1 MSDEFGLNRLDR
13 WVRATLPVASI
24 VFLVLLSVT
33 HLPIPIY
40 ATIAPALPL
49 MGIYCWVVLR
59 PDLTPR
65 TAVFLLGLLQD
76 VLTGFPLGIHALV
89 YLAAHPVLL
98 AQRRF
103 FVRHSFL
110 SFWWGFA
117 LLAPSASF
125 LTWLLLSVLRG
136 ALFPPIGILAGLI
149 AAILAFPVVAWIIT
163 RLRTAL
169 PATTDAAS
177 YA

>member
-1 MSDEFGLNRLDR
+1 MSDEFGLSRLDR
-13 WVRATLPVASI
+13 WVRGALPVLSI
-24 VFLVLLSVT
+24 AFLVLLSVT
-33 HLPIPIY
+33 HLPVPIY
-40 ATIAPALPL
+40 ATFAPALPL
-49 MGIYCWVVLR
+49 MGVYCWVVLR

-65 TAVFLLGLLQD
+65 TAVFVLGLLQD
-76 VLTGFPLGIHALV
+76 VLTGLPLGVHALV

-110 SFWWGFA
+110 SFWCGFA

-125 LTWLLLSVLRG
+125 LTWLLLSVLGG
-136 ALFPPIGILAGLI
+136 AFFPPFGVLAGLV
-149 AAILAFPVVAWIIT
+149 AAILAFPVIAWIIT

-169 PATTDAAS
+169 PATADVAG